1 MTTAQW
7 IFERAMGLMDTGD
20 EASGAKDIGATRP
33 YKNRTLDILNVLGRE
48 CVQYSGDMAWCEL
61 TGFDQEVG
69 VDDELAQGVMP
80 YGLAA
85 HLLLEEHPAGASFFQ
100 QRYEE
105 LLERWRRRRSAQW
118 ESLDP
123 PYGGIEMGR
132 DGAWR

>member
-7 IFERAMGLMDTGD
+7 VFERAMALMDTGD
-20 EASGAKDIGATRP
+20 EVSGAKDVGATRP
-33 YKNRTLDILNVLGRE
+33 YKHRALDILNILGRE
-48 CVQYSGDMAWCEL
+48 CAQYCDPSAWTEL
-61 TGFDQEVG
+61 SGFDQG
-69 VDDELAQGVMP
+69 VCLDEELVQGVLP

-85 HLLLEEHPAGASFFQ
+85 HLFLEEDPAGAGFFQ

-105 LLERWRRRRSAQW
+105 LLERWRRRRAAQW
-118 ESLDP
+118 ESLEP